1 MYLLKTVSHRDE
13 GSGVMVEKL
22 ATTGQGGWWP
32 DVAGPLHALGSKIH
46 DFFSPQA
53 EAGATDDAYEIELE
67 IPGVEEN
74 DIEIF
79 QSGDVIT
86 VKGEK
91 HAARKEE
98 GKTYYFSERVYGAF
112 QRSFR
117 LPGDVDADAIAAVC
131 ENGVL
136 KLKLPKRAGTAEK
149 IRRIEIKAR

>member
-1 MYLLKTVSHRDE
+1 
-13 GSGVMVEKL
+13 MVEKL
-22 ATTGQGGWWP
+22 ATTGQGVWWP
-32 DVAGPLHALGSKIH
+32 EMVEPFRALGNRIY

-53 EAGATDDAYEIELE
+53 EAGATDQAYEIELE
-67 IPGVEEN
+67 IPGVDEN
-74 DIEIF
+74 DIEIS
-79 QSGDVIT
+79 QSGDVLT

-117 LPGDVDADAIAAVC
+117 LPGDVDAAGIEAVC

-136 KLKLPKRAGTAEK
+136 KLKLPKRPGTVETA
-149 IRRIEIKAR
+149 RRIEITTH